1 MNSREIQEENQD
13 IEIDLGAFLL
23 KLKSNWKKLIVGLL
37 VGALLALGYSTF
49 LKTPMYQ
56 STAMVYLRG
65 SGSSLSLED
74 LQLGTQLT
82 KDYEIIFKSR
92 PVMEATIAQLRLD
105 LTPDSLADSISIS
118 NPEDS
123 RILQITTTNSD
134 PTLAKDIVNTVME
147 EGVDTVLEIDA
158 QEPYIIEKG
167 IASTQK
173 VGMSR
178 SKMTL
183 LGGLAGLVL
192 MAGYVFIRFILS
204 DTIKS
209 ADDVEKV
216 LGIPTLA
223 VVLEDDSLNYS
234 HKVRK
239 NRKQGKV

>member
-1 MNSREIQEENQD
+1 MSSKEIYEDNQE

-23 KLKSNWKKLIVGLL
+23 KLKSNWKKLVVGLL

-92 PVMEATIAQLRLD
+92 PVMEATIAD
-105 LTPDSLADSISIS
+105 LSLKVSPDTLAQSISIS

-123 RILQITTTNSD
+123 RILQISTTNED
-134 PTLAKDIVNTVME
+134 PSVAKDIVNTVME
-147 EGVDTVLEIDA
+147 EGVQTVLEIDA

-167 IASTQK
+167 IASTER

-178 SKMTL
+178 SKMTM

-192 MAGYVFIRFILS
+192 MAGYVFIRFIVS

-216 LGIPTLA
+216 LGVPTLA
-223 VVLEDDSLNYS
+223 VVLEDESLNYG
-234 HKVRK
+234 KRARK
-239 NRKQGKV
+239 SRK